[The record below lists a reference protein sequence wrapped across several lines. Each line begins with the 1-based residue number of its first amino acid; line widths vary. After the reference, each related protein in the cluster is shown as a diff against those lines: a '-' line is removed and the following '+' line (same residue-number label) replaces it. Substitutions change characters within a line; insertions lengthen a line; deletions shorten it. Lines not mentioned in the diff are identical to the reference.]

1 MQPTN
6 PPAPD
11 NQTKKPWQTPQC
23 SKKAWQT
30 PRFVAL
36 GLDETKSGVGS
47 FFENTVGNGSAAS

>member
-1 MQPTN
+1 MQSTN

-23 SKKAWQT
+23 TKKNWQT

-36 GLDETKSGVGS
+36 GLGDTQNGIGS
-47 FFENTVGNGSAAS
+47 NFENTVGNGSATS